1 VVRRTNCFEARPGS
15 KYIAFYKPYA
25 VLCQFSQPPDSNKR
39 SLAEFGFPKNV
50 YPIGRL
56 DYDSEGLLLLSDDK
70 RMNQA
75 LLNPDNA
82 HERFYLAQIENIP
95 TAAALA
101 KLARGVLIEGSVTA
115 QAKVNLL
122 EKEPE
127 LPPRAIPIRVRKN
140 IPTAW
145 IQLTLKEGRNRQVRK
160 MTAAIGHPTLRLIRI
175 AIGSLGLLDLDLAP
189 GQWRALSES
198 EMNLAFERGKG

>member
-1 VVRRTNCFEARPGS
+1 MVRRTNCFEARPGS

>member
-1 VVRRTNCFEARPGS
+1 M
-15 KYIAFYKPYA
+15 
-25 VLCQFSQPPDSNKR
+25 LCQFSQPPDSNKR